1 MWLASDVLSKA
12 YCHIIGKIW
21 KIMYIR
27 CLPLTLD
34 FWKGNN
40 MNSSQINTLPN
51 FGPCPFSA
59 MKIRA
64 WTSADRMTMTD
75 NMKSK
80 TKDNHAQKIEW
91 RRTLFSTVHYD
102 MSSLPTLQS
111 LGQRRGPKWPK
122 GTNEILKPSRGVLRR
137 SRTWW
142 WHWVSWGITSCGWKL
157 SHCCDPSG
165 GQAGLGGLGNSNGTP
180 KCRNQ
185 ERSIEI

>member
-1 MWLASDVLSKA
+1 MWLTSDVLSKA
-12 YCHIIGKIW
+12 YCHIIGKTW
-21 KIMYIR
+21 KIIYIR

-51 FGPCPFSA
+51 FGPCPCSA

-80 TKDNHAQKIEW
+80 TKNNHAQKIEW
-91 RRTLFSTVHYD
+91 RTHTVFY
-102 MSSLPTLQS
+102 SALWYVKPAKILQS
-111 LGQRRGPKWPK
+111 LGERRGPKWPR
-122 GTNEILKPSRGVLRR
+122 GTNEILKPSRGVRRR

-142 WHWVSWGITSCGWKL
+142 WHWVSWGIASFGWKL
-157 SHCCDPSG
+157 SHCCDASG
-165 GQAGLGGLGNSNGTP
+165 GQAGPGGPG
-180 KCRNQ
+180 NQ